1 MIQLLGALL
10 AIASNLPGH
19 VNPWST
25 FIAFLLISFG
35 YNLVITAGNAM
46 IIDASMLKIVKL
58 FLCWIIGRKT
68 CQLF

>member
-1 MIQLLGALL
+1 MVFGTIIQLLGAAL

-46 IIDASMLKIVKL
+46 IIDASNA
-58 FLCWIIGRKT
+58 
-68 CQLF
+68 